1 VGKNVQLEPDS
12 DQRLM
17 VDMLGRFLDHA
28 SSMARVRAALPG
40 GFDHALWRGLAELG
54 TFAVRVPESAGGLG
68 LGIFDACLLM
78 EEVGRTLASGPL
90 AETIVAARLLAELDP
105 EDAQGLQAGLLRGE
119 KVVTLALRDAA
130 IEQSQLVAG
139 GAVADALIARRD
151 RQVLLM
157 RPGRQPEG
165 LQRTLASTPIARLRF
180 DCCEATVLADG
191 DAALS
196 AFAAALEEWKLLVG
210 AALVGLA
217 RESIRLAANYACER
231 EQFGRPIGCYQA
243 ISHPLAALVVEVD
256 AGRLLLWRAIREIAD
271 RAHGASIS
279 VSIAA
284 WWASATAEKCVAQAL
299 HTFGGYGLT
308 LEYDIHLYNL
318 RAKAW
323 PLVLGDPAAL
333 LQEAGRRRYA
343 QVSASLP
350 EAGPMPVEFE
360 LGEEAAALAAELS
373 EFFDRN
379 LTPELRAR
387 AHYSFSGHDA
397 GIHRKLA
404 QAGLLFPAWPTE
416 MGGRDASAYAVQ
428 AALQV
433 WHDNAWT
440 THAQATDTIVGFIMN
455 RFGSD
460 TLKAEALR
468 RVAAGEACCALGFSE
483 PGSGSDVFAAS
494 TRARREG
501 DHWIIDGQK
510 MFTSGAEIADYVLL
524 LARTLADAPKH
535 KGLTMFIVPLK
546 SEGVS
551 IQPVHTFQD
560 ERTNITFYEGVRIPD
575 SYRLGEEGGGLKVLV
590 SSLEIEHGMTFVK
603 EHAQLLQAA
612 ERFCRDTDR
621 GGRPLLDDATVRA
634 RLARVAANVAASEVL
649 NFRTLWTTEQDG
661 GEQAFGPASKMFSS
675 EVYKADA
682 ADLLNLTAPES
693 LASASPDAA
702 YINWCYRHSQV
713 ATVYGGTSEIHR
725 SMIAE
730 RALGLP
736 RSRD

>member
-1 VGKNVQLEPDS
+1 MQLEPDS

-17 VDMLGRFLDHA
+17 VDSLGRLLDQA
-28 SSMARVRAALPG
+28 SSMARVRAALQS
-40 GFDHALWRGLAELG
+40 GFDAQLWRGLAELG
-54 TFAVRVPESAGGLG
+54 TFAVRVPELAGGLG

-78 EEVGRTLASGPL
+78 EEAGRTLASGPL

-105 EDAQGLQAGLLRGE
+105 RDTHGLQAGLFCGE
-119 KVVTLALRDAA
+119 RVVTLALRDVAV
-130 IEQSQLVAG
+130 ENSQLVAG
-139 GAVADALIARRD
+139 GAVADAVIACRGM
-151 RQVLLM
+151 QVLLV
-157 RPGRQPEG
+157 RPDKRANET
-165 LQRTLASTPIARLRF
+165 QRTLASTPIARLQF
-180 DCCEATVLADG
+180 DHAQAVVLADG
-191 DAALS
+191 DAAI
-196 AFAAALEEWKLLVG
+196 ATFAAALEEWKLLIG
-210 AALVGLA
+210 AALIGLS

-243 ISHPLAALVVEVD
+243 ISHPLAALLVEVD

-271 RAHGASIS
+271 RPPGAAFS

-284 WWASATAEKCVAQAL
+284 WWASVTAEKSVAQAL

-323 PLVLGDPAAL
+323 PLVWGDPATL
-333 LQEAGRRRYA
+333 LSEAGRRRYA
-343 QVSASLP
+343 QESVPLP
-350 EAGPMPVEFE
+350 AAGPMPVEFG
-360 LGEEAAALAAELS
+360 LGEEAATLAAELS

-379 LTPELRAR
+379 LTPELRAK
-387 AHYSFSGHDA
+387 AHYSFSGHDP

-404 QAGLLFPAWPTE
+404 QSGLLFPAWPRE
-416 MGGRDASAYAVQ
+416 MGGRAASSYAVQ
-428 AALQV
+428 AVLQV

-460 TLKAEALR
+460 ELKSQALR

-483 PGSGSDVFAAS
+483 PGSGSDVFAAK

-501 DHWIIDGQK
+501 GEWIIDGQK

-524 LARTLADAPKH
+524 LARTNPDAPKH

-546 SEGVS
+546 STGVS

-603 EHAQLLQAA
+603 EHAQLLEAA
-612 ERFCRDTDR
+612 ERFCRDTTRD
-621 GGRPLLDDATVRA
+621 GRPLIEVPTVQA
-634 RLARVAANVAASEVL
+634 RLARSAANVAASEML
-649 NFRTLWTTEQDG
+649 NFRTLWTTEHEG
-661 GEQAFGPASKMFSS
+661 PEHAFGPASKMFSS

-682 ADLLNLTAPES
+682 ADMLNLTAPES
-693 LASASPDAA
+693 LAFASPDAQ